1 MTYLSAKTLT
11 ALAILALPL
20 AGCVTDS
27 PNRSVESV
35 HQPVVSYAAYT
46 FDVQA
51 SGDSLSAYEAG
62 RLNDWFA
69 SIGLGYGD
77 QVAIVT
83 DAGYYSP
90 GIREGIADVVFHTLD
105 EGLAA
110 LANLSTAAMRP
121 RAASA

>member
-62 RLNDWFA
+62 L
-69 SIGLGYGD
+69 STTG
-77 QVAIVT
+77 
-83 DAGYYSP
+83 SP
-90 GIREGIADVVFHTLD
+90 RS
-105 EGLAA
+105 GLAMA
-110 LANLSTAAMRP
+110 IRSRSSRMLAITAPAFARASPMSSPVTACWSQRIVPPPLAMRP